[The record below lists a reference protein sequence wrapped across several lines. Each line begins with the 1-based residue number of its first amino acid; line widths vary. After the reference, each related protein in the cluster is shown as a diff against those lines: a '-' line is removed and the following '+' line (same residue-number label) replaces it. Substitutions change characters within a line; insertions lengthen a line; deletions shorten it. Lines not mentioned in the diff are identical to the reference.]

1 MMKQV
6 VFYALAASLILAAGC
21 TKETE
26 DGTKEL
32 MTTEDVVE
40 KTQETAVRATEKA
53 AEVTE
58 QAEKATQQATAAV
71 SSLTVKAEDVMGDLN
86 KSVEEIKQKVAGFD
100 KSQVMAYADTY
111 KDVLIEKKDQ
121 LTALTEKVKALS
133 MTEMLGEKGKALTA
147 QVAQYTEQLT
157 GLKDRYGIY
166 LDQLKAFGVD
176 LSAYGL

>member
-1 MMKQV
+1 MKQAI
-6 VFYALAASLILAAGC
+6 FYALATSLVLATGC

-32 MTTEDVVE
+32 MTTEEVVG
-40 KTQETAVRATEKA
+40 KTQETAVKATEKA

-58 QAEKATQQATAAV
+58 KAEEATQQVTAAV
-71 SSLTVKAEDVMGDLN
+71 SSLTVKAEDVMSDLN

-100 KSQVMAYADTY
+100 KSQVIAYANTY

-121 LTALTEKVKALS
+121 LAAMTEKVKALS
-133 MTEMLGEKGKALTA
+133 MTEMLGEKGKELKA
-147 QVAQYTEQLT
+147 QLAQYTEQIT
-157 GLKDRYGIY
+157 GLQDRYGVY